1 MRGFWNALHDP
12 DWRETVGW
20 VTGGVIALQLAYDLK
35 CLGVPNTITPTIA
48 IIIYVV
54 IGMLAIHLLGRLAAH
69 LEDLGE
75 DIDYPED
82 DDLDEEYEDGDEPAH
97 GWPVIRRLD

>member
-1 MRGFWNALHDP
+1 M
-12 DWRETVGW
+12 
-20 VTGGVIALQLAYDLK
+20 
-35 CLGVPNTITPTIA
+35 
-48 IIIYVV
+48 IISMVL
-54 IGMLAIHLLGRLAAH
+54 IGILCSWMLGRLAAH

-82 DDLDEEYEDGDEPAH
+82 DDLDEEYEEGDEPAH

>member
-1 MRGFWNALHDP
+1 MRGFWKALHDP

-35 CLGVPNTITPTIA
+35 CMGVPNTITPTIM
-48 IIIYVV
+48 IICMVL
-54 IGMLAIHLLGRLAAH
+54 IGILCTWMLGKLAAH

-82 DDLDEEYEDGDEPAH
+82 DDPDEDLEDGDEPAH